1 MTSSLL
7 LRTLRKLPAKERR
20 ALCDFVRCGCF
31 NRRDDVT
38 RLCEYLVAQVGKP
51 TPKAFGAERLFEAA
65 CPGIPFDA
73 KQLRH
78 IMSYLLGVVRQF
90 LAWSEWNADAAEQ
103 QRYLVL
109 ALRNRGLDQLF
120 EKEWQRADH
129 SAKVSPVR
137 DARYH
142 FRRYQLQQ
150 ENLERAARRERT
162 ARFSLQ
168 PLPDELTA
176 FYVAEM
182 LRHACA
188 GLMHQAVAGQ
198 TYRADLLN
206 AILETVEQDTALQ
219 TPAVAVYFQA
229 YQMLRSPDAAEPFE
243 ALKMMLTEHENRFSR
258 EEMRGL
264 YLMAI
269 NGCIRRMN
277 AGQRTYIREAFDLY
291 RSALER
297 DFLTENGTLSG
308 FTYKNIIRVGVALG
322 EHAWTEDFLEN
333 YRARLHPNERDNL
346 YRYNLAY
353 LRFQQRDYARAM
365 PLLRQTDLEDPLN
378 NLDARRMLLR
388 SYFELGEWGA
398 LESLLQSFSA
408 YLRRQKNLGYH
419 RTTNAMLLAFAKKLL
434 ELNRSDTAA
443 VAALRAEIEATSDV
457 AERAWL
463 LEQVRDAT
471 P

>member
-1 MTSSLL
+1 MHNTLL
-7 LRTLRKLPAKERR
+7 LRTLKQLPPKDLR
-20 ALCDFVRCGCF
+20 ALRDFARCACF
-31 NRRDDVT
+31 NRRDDVA
-38 RLCEYLVAQVGKP
+38 RLCDYLVAHVGKVAP
-51 TPKAFGAERLFEAA
+51 GAFEAERLFEAA
-65 CPGIPFDA
+65 CPGQPFDA
-73 KQLRH
+73 RHLRH
-78 IMSYLLGVVRQF
+78 VMSYLLDVVRQY
-90 LAWSEWNADAAEQ
+90 LAWSEWHADAAEQ
-103 QRYLVL
+103 QRYLVQ

-120 EKEWQRADH
+120 EKAWQRAEDT
-129 SAKVSPVR
+129 AEESPVR

-176 FYVAEM
+176 FYVSEM

-188 GLMHQAVAGQ
+188 AHTHEAVAGQ
-198 TYRADLLN
+198 AYRIELLN
-206 AILETVEQDTALQ
+206 AILEAAGQAEMLQ
-219 TPAVAVYFQA
+219 MPAVAVYYHA
-229 YQMLRSPDAAEPFE
+229 YQMLRQPEAAEPFE
-243 ALKMMLTEHENRFSR
+243 RLKALLAEHEARFSP

-277 AGQRTYIREAFDLY
+277 AGQRAYIREAFDLY
-291 RSALER
+291 RAALER
-297 DFLTENGTLSG
+297 DFLTENGILSG
-308 FTYKNIIRVGVALG
+308 FTYKNILRVGIALG
-322 EHAWTEDFLEN
+322 EHAWTEAFLEQ
-333 YRARLHPNERDNL
+333 YRAHLHPDERDTL

-353 LRFQQRDYARAM
+353 LRFQQRNYATAM
-365 PLLRQTDLEDPLN
+365 PLLQQTDLEDPLN

-388 SYFELGEWGA
+388 MYVELGEWDA

-419 RTTNAMLLAFAKKLL
+419 RTTNTKLIYFAKKLL
-434 ELNRSDTAA
+434 ELNRNDPAA
-443 VAALRAEIEATSDV
+443 RAALRDEIGAAPDV

-463 LEQVRDAT
+463 LEQVNT
-471 P
+471 GY

>member
-20 ALCDFVRCGCF
+20 GLAEFVRCGCF

-38 RLCEYLVAQVGKP
+38 RLCAYLIEELGKP
-51 TPKAFGAERLFEAA
+51 KPGAFEAERLFEAA
-65 CPGIPFDA
+65 CPGQQFDA
-73 KQLRH
+73 RHLRH
-78 IMSYLLGVVRQF
+78 VMSYLLGVVRQY
-90 LAWSEWNADAAEQ
+90 LAWSEWNNDTAEQ
-103 QRYLVL
+103 QRYLVQ

-120 EKEWQRADH
+120 EKEWKRADNT
-129 SAKVSPVR
+129 SEDSPVR

-150 ENLERAARRERT
+150 ENLERAASQGRS

-168 PLPDELTA
+168 PLPDALTA

-206 AILETVEQDTALQ
+206 AILKTVEQDAILQ

-229 YQMLRSPDAAEPFE
+229 YRMLRSPDAAEPFE
-243 ALKMMLTEHENRFSR
+243 ALKMLLTEHENRFSK

-277 AGQRTYIREAFDLY
+277 AGQRHYIREAFDLY
-291 RSALER
+291 RAALER
-297 DFLTENGTLSG
+297 DFLMENGRLSG
-308 FTYKNIIRVGVALG
+308 FTYKNIIRVGAALG
-322 EHAWTEDFLEN
+322 EHDWTETFLETC
-333 YRARLHPNERDNL
+333 REQLHPGERDNL

-365 PLLRQTDLEDPLN
+365 PLLQQTELEDPLN

-388 SYFELGEWGA
+388 SYFELGEWDA

-408 YLRRQKNLGYH
+408 YLRRQKSLGYH
-419 RTTNAMLLAFAKKLL
+419 RTTNAMLLTFTKKLL
-434 ELNRSDTAA
+434 ELNRTDTAA
-443 VAALRAEIEATSDV
+443 VAALRSEIEATPDV

-463 LEQVRDAT
+463 LEQVGI
-471 P
+471 

>member
-1 MTSSLL
+1 MTTSLL

-20 ALCDFVRCGCF
+20 ALAEFVRCGCF

-38 RLCEYLVAQVGKP
+38 RLCTYLIEQLGKP
-51 TPKAFGAERLFEAA
+51 QPGAFEAERLFEAA
-65 CPGIPFDA
+65 SPGHPFDA
-73 KQLRH
+73 RQLRH
-78 IMSYLLGVVRQF
+78 VMSYLLGVVRQY
-90 LAWSEWNADAAEQ
+90 LAWAEWSNDTAEQ
-103 QRYLVL
+103 QRYLVQ

-120 EKEWQRADH
+120 EKEWQRADTR
-129 SAKVSPVR
+129 SEDSPVR

-142 FRRYQLQQ
+142 FQRYQLQQ
-150 ENLERAARRERT
+150 ENLERAASQGRS

-188 GLMHQAVAGQ
+188 GLMHEAVAGQ

-206 AILETVEQDTALQ
+206 AILETVEQDAMLQ

-229 YQMLRSPDAAEPFE
+229 YRMLRSPDAPQPFE
-243 ALKMMLTEHENRFSR
+243 ALKMLLGEHENRFSK

-277 AGQRTYIREAFDLY
+277 AGQRSYIREAFDLY

-297 DFLTENGTLSG
+297 DFLTENGRLSG

-322 EHAWTEDFLEN
+322 EHVWTEEFLEKH
-333 YRARLHPNERDNL
+333 RANLHPNERDNL

-365 PLLRQTDLEDPLN
+365 PLLQQTDLEDPLN

-388 SYFELGEWGA
+388 TYFELGEWDA
-398 LESLLQSFSA
+398 LDSLLQSFSA

-434 ELNRSDTAA
+434 ELDRADTAA
-443 VAALRAEIEATSDV
+443 VAALRSEIEATPDV

-463 LEQVRDAT
+463 LEQVSG
-471 P
+471 

>member
-1 MTSSLL
+1 MITSLL
-7 LRTLRKLPAKERR
+7 LRTLRKLPARDLR
-20 ALCDFVRCGCF
+20 ALTEFVRCGCF
-31 NRRDDVT
+31 NRRDDVA
-38 RLCEYLVAQVGKP
+38 RLCAYVVEQLGKP
-51 TPKAFGAERLFEAA
+51 PARAFEAEHLFEAA
-65 CPGIPFDA
+65 CPGKPFDA
-73 KQLRH
+73 RHLRH
-78 IMSYLLGVVRQF
+78 VMSYLLEVVRQY
-90 LAWSEWNADAAEQ
+90 LAWSEWHADSAEQ
-103 QRYLVL
+103 QRYLVQ

-129 SAKVSPVR
+129 TAEDNPVR

-150 ENLERAARRERT
+150 ENLERAASQGRS

-176 FYVAEM
+176 FYIAEM

-198 TYRADLLN
+198 AYRVDLLN
-206 AILETVEQDTALQ
+206 AILETVEQDAMLQ
-219 TPAVAVYFQA
+219 TPAVAVYYQA
-229 YQMLRSPDAAEPFE
+229 YRMLRSPDAAEPFE
-243 ALKMMLTEHENRFSR
+243 ALKMLLTEHERRFSK

-291 RSALER
+291 RAALER
-297 DFLTENGTLSG
+297 DFLTENGRLSG
-308 FTYKNIIRVGVALG
+308 FTYKNIIRVGVALS
-322 EHAWTEDFLEN
+322 EHVWTEDFLEKH
-333 YRARLHPNERDNL
+333 RAYLHPNERDNL

-353 LRFQQRDYARAM
+353 LRFQQRDYAKAM
-365 PLLRQTDLEDPLN
+365 PLLQQTELPDPLN

-388 SYFELGEWGA
+388 TYFELGEWDA

-419 RTTNAMLLAFAKKLL
+419 QTTNAMLLTFTKKLL
-434 ELNRSDTAA
+434 ELNRTDAAA
-443 VAALRAEIEATSDV
+443 VAALRTEIEATPDV

-463 LEQVRDAT
+463 LEQVGG
-471 P
+471 